1 MKEEKRYFNGF
12 ENMMEKNVMYK
23 LEKIENMLYM
33 LLNDE
38 QKEKLKDY
46 DIEYIRKQKEKVEI
60 LKQYFEDMSKEEL

>member
-60 LKQYFEDMSKEEL
+60 LKQYFEDINKED